1 MDFIASTIHF
11 EQFLTASL
19 AIIVLFV
26 GKGMNLRFSVL
37 RNMSIPEPVVGG
49 IIFALFFALLYYTL
63 GITVDFDLSER
74 DYLLIYFFTTI
85 GLSSN
90 FSDIIKGGK
99 PLLLLLI
106 ITITYMILQ
115 NVIGISIATLIGI
128 EPLTGL
134 LSGTVSLIGGHGT
147 AIAWAPAFDKHGI
160 EHAMELGIA
169 AATFGLI
176 LASLMGGP
184 IASYLIKKHNL
195 KPSQEN
201 KNDIL
206 NVGLPNDKENVQ
218 IDYMAFL
225 HAIIAIHVSIMVGSF
240 LNMIFSSLG
249 LNLPEF
255 VTALFAG
262 ILYSSFLAP
271 LLKLRLPWLNWRAR
285 DESMSLIA
293 DISLGMFLAMSLMS
307 MQLWVVIDVAGP
319 LFFIILAQ
327 VIFTLLFVIFVVFKL
342 MGSSYDAAV
351 ISSGFSGISL
361 GSAATAMANMTAV
374 TEKYGVSKLAFLI
387 VPLVCAFFMDLV
399 NAILIQS
406 ILSYM

>member
-1 MDFIASTIHF
+1 MDYINGIMHF
-11 EQFLTASL
+11 EQFLTATL

-26 GKGMNLRFSVL
+26 GKGMNLRFNVL
-37 RNMSIPEPVVGG
+37 RNLSIPEPVVGG
-49 IIFALFFALLYYTL
+49 ILFALFFALIYYTL
-63 GITVDFDLSER
+63 GITVEFDLSER

-99 PLLLLLI
+99 PLLLLLG
-106 ITITYMILQ
+106 ITIIYMILQ
-115 NVIGISIATLIGI
+115 NIIGISIATFIGI

-147 AIAWAPAFDKHGI
+147 AIAWAPTFDKHGV

-184 IASYLIKKHNL
+184 VASYLIKKHNL
-195 KPSQEN
+195 KPLKESEEE
-201 KNDIL
+201 IL
-206 NVGLPNDKENVQ
+206 NVGLSNDRTNVQ

-240 LNMIFSSLG
+240 LNMVCSDFG

-271 LLKLRLPWLNWRAR
+271 RLKVRLPWLNWRGRNEA
-285 DESMSLIA
+285 MSLIA

-307 MQLWVVIDVAGP
+307 MQLWVVASVAGP
-319 LFFIILAQ
+319 LFFIILTEL
-327 VIFTLLFVIFVVFKL
+327 IFTLFFVIFVVFKL
-342 MGSSYDAAV
+342 MGSDYDAAV

-374 TEKYGVSKLAFLI
+374 TEKYGVSKLAFLV
-387 VPLVCAFFMDLV
+387 VPLVCAFFMDLA
-399 NAILIQS
+399 NAVLIQS

>member
-1 MDFIASTIHF
+1 MDFINSTIHL

-19 AIIVLFV
+19 AIIVLFI
-26 GKGMNLRFSVL
+26 GKGMNLRFNIL
-37 RNMSIPEPVVGG
+37 RNLSIPEPVVGG

-99 PLLLLLI
+99 PLLILLT

-115 NVIGISIATLIGI
+115 NIIGISVATLLGI
-128 EPLTGL
+128 EPLIGL

-147 AIAWAPAFDKHGI
+147 AIAWAPAFI
-160 EHAMELGIA
+160 EHGVEYAMELGIA

-176 LASLMGGP
+176 LASIMGGP
-184 IASYLIKKHNL
+184 VASYLIKKHKL
-195 KPSQEN
+195 TPLQESQ
-201 KNDIL
+201 KDIL
-206 NVGLPNDKENVQ
+206 SVGVPNDKKDIK

-225 HAIIAIHVSIMVGSF
+225 HAIIAIHVSIIIGSF
-240 LNMIFSSLG
+240 LNMIITDLG
-249 LNLPEF
+249 LKLPDF

-271 LLKLRLPWLNWRAR
+271 LLKLRFPWLNWSGRN
-285 DESMSLIA
+285 ESMSLIA

-307 MQLWVVIDVAGP
+307 MQLWVVFEVAGP

-327 VIFTLLFVIFVVFKL
+327 VIFTLFFVIFVVFRV
-342 MGSSYDAAV
+342 MGKDYDAAV

-374 TEKYGVSKLAFLI
+374 TEKYGVSKLAFLV

-399 NAILIQS
+399 NAVLIQS